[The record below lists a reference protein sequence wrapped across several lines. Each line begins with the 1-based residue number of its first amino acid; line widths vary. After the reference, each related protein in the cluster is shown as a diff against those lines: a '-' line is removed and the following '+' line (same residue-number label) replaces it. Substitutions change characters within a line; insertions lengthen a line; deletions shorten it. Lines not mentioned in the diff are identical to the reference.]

1 MRSSAKTWTC
11 IVCGN
16 DAMDAVVCYECTLK
30 EWKRQKELPGSITA
44 AQIYFIEKQL
54 GKLDS
59 TTSYNIFFEV
69 FPEYDYDMELLSTE
83 QAKEITAKLLDAI
96 SKPLDPLA
104 HEIHT

>member
-1 MRSSAKTWTC
+1 MRNSAKTWTC
-11 IVCGN
+11 IICGN
-16 DAMDAVVCYECTLK
+16 EAMDAVVCYSCTLK

-59 TTSYNIFFEV
+59 TTSYNILFEV
-69 FPEYDYDMELLSTE
+69 VPEYNYDMELLSTE

-96 SKPLDPLA
+96 SNKIA
-104 HEIHT
+104 A